1 MSDEIDELLEEA
13 VFLMEDAVFG
23 RPVPGVKLEPG
34 PCKCFKIP
42 ASDGYTEKDLCFRSG
57 VLGTLTQEQNKK
69 LCPEEQRIHMTD
81 GLGKRIAILRRASTI
96 CKTQVTEKE
105 KGTRWPLWWSCMGK
119 TLPKIAREIE
129 KEPVPVPPPVP
140 PPAPKPTPKPEVK
153 PPVKPV
159 KPEAK
164 VEPGKM
170 TPEQLIEKLRG
181 ETKAKPKP
189 KPKPK
194 EEEEEEE
201 GEEE

>member
-1 MSDEIDELLEEA
+1 MSDELDIVDELLDDA

-23 RPVPGVKLEPG
+23 RPVPGVKQEPG

-42 ASDGYTEKDLCFRSG
+42 ASDGYAEKDLCFKPG
-57 VLGTLTQEQNKK
+57 ILGTLTQDQNKK

-81 GLGKRIAILRRASTI
+81 GLGKRIAILRRASTL
-96 CKTQVTEKE
+96 CKAQVTEKE

-129 KEPVPVPPPVP
+129 KEPVPVPVLVPVP
-140 PPAPKPTPKPEVK
+140 PPAPKPVPKPEVK
-153 PPVKPV
+153 PVKPT
-159 KPEAK
+159 PLK
-164 VEPGKM
+164 V
-170 TPEQLIEKLRG
+170 IEELKG
-181 ETKAKPKP
+181 KPKP

-201 GEEE
+201 E